1 MAAAKKPTAQQK
13 AQAKARAGGNDPIK
27 VTKDGA
33 KRLGQA
39 ALIAAS
45 VTPAGRGVKAAVT
58 AAKVAGK
65 MIKTEKAMKSA
76 KLAKSEKDFVR
87 LVKKVQREE
96 KTGNT
101 TRMLS
106 GDTLEGRQQ
115 AGDILRRAAGDRSGV
130 YKSTKKAIPEKI
142 KGPGTDLSIKK
153 TATGKIKITN
163 NGTGNS
169 FTVPKKTEI
178 TQKGIAKALVK
189 KNKSK

>member
-27 VTKDGA
+27 VTNAGA
-33 KRLGQA
+33 KRLGKA

-45 VTPAGRGVKAAVT
+45 VIPAGRGVKAAVT

-65 MIKTEKAMKSA
+65 IIKTEEAMKSA
-76 KLAKSEKDFVR
+76 KLAKNEKDFVR
-87 LVKKVQREE
+87 LVKKVERKE

-115 AGDILRRAAGDRSGV
+115 ASDILRKAAGDRSKV
-130 YKSTKKAIPEKI
+130 YKKTKQPDPLYTVRQSQSTRKSFKMDAAGNII
-142 KGPGTDLSIKK
+142 KSNRK
-153 TATGKIKITN
+153 
-163 NGTGNS
+163 
-169 FTVPKKTEI
+169 
-178 TQKGIAKALVK
+178 
-189 KNKSK
+189 

>member
-27 VTKDGA
+27 VTKAGV
-33 KRLGQA
+33 KRLGKA

-45 VTPAGRGVKAAVT
+45 VTPAGRGVKAATT

-76 KLAKSEKDFVR
+76 KLTKNEKDFVR
-87 LVKKVQREE
+87 LVKKVQRTE

-106 GDTLEGRQQ
+106 GDTPAGRKQ
-115 AGDILRRAAGDRSGV
+115 AGDILRAAAGDKKGIYKKTKQPDPLYTVRQSRSTG
-130 YKSTKKAIPEKI
+130 KSFKMDSAGNI
-142 KGPGTDLSIKK
+142 IKK
-153 TATGKIKITN
+153 
-163 NGTGNS
+163 
-169 FTVPKKTEI
+169 PK
-178 TQKGIAKALVK
+178 
-189 KNKSK
+189 